1 MKLLPTIK
9 TALQTAIGATRQSGR
24 GFTMIELLIVIAI
37 LGILAI
43 AVLSAIN
50 PIEQI
55 NRSRDTGSR
64 SDAEQLI
71 SAIDRYYAFN
81 GYYPWQTGAADTAN
95 AALAWTQFEDSTDLT
110 DSGGTCKV
118 AEKLGTATTAGCT
131 GADEL
136 KQSFLDRVS
145 ATSYNFLYLYNDG
158 AQGSSTYA
166 CFAPRSQAF
175 VQEVEQRLDP
185 DGDGTLD
192 NYPADYPSDDAI
204 GNTTECGTAGNCVCL
219 P

>member
-1 MKLLPTIK
+1 MKILQTIK
-9 TALQTAIGATRQSGR
+9 QLRSQA

-37 LGILAI
+37 LGILAV
-43 AVLSAIN
+43 AVLAAIN

-55 NRSRDTGSR
+55 NRGRDTGSR

-81 GYYPWQTGAADTAN
+81 GYYPWQIGASDTAN
-95 AALAWTQFEDSTDLT
+95 TALAWSQFEDTSLT

-118 AEKLGTATTAGCT
+118 AEKISTATTAGCN

-136 KQSFLDRVS
+136 KQSFIERVS
-145 ATSYNFLYLYNDG
+145 DASYNFIFLYNDG
-158 AQGSSTYA
+158 VQGSSTYA
-166 CFAPRSQAF
+166 CFAPKSQAF
-175 VQEVEQRLDP
+175 VQEVETRLDP
-185 DGDGTLD
+185 DADGTYD
-192 NYPADYPSDDAI
+192 NYPGDYPAADAI
-204 GNTTECGTAGNCVCL
+204 GNTAECGASGNCVCL

>member
-1 MKLLPTIK
+1 MKILPFLK
-9 TALQTAIGATRQSGR
+9 NLRHSANHWRSQA

-43 AVLSAIN
+43 AVLAAIN

-55 NRSRDTGSR
+55 NRGRDTGSR

-95 AALAWTQFEDSTDLT
+95 VAIAWVAFADSASLV

-131 GADEL
+131 GNDEI
-136 KQSFLDRVS
+136 KQSYLDRIS
-145 ATSYNFLYLYNDG
+145 QTSYNTLYIYNDG
-158 AQGSSTYA
+158 TQGSSTYA
-166 CFAPRSQAF
+166 CFAPVSNAF
-175 VQEVEQRLDP
+175 VQEVDQRLDP

-192 NYPADYPSDDAI
+192 NYPADYPSSDAI
-204 GNTTECGTAGNCVCL
+204 GNTAECGSAGNCVCL

>member
-1 MKLLPTIK
+1 MTLLPFLKNLRFQANRIRSQ
-9 TALQTAIGATRQSGR
+9 A

-37 LGILAI
+37 LGILAV

-71 SAIDRYYAFN
+71 SAIDRFYAFN
-81 GYYPWQTGAADTAN
+81 GYYPWQTGAADTTN
-95 AALAWTQFEDSTDLT
+95 IALAWTAFVDSTSFT
-110 DSGGTCKV
+110 DSGGSCKV
-118 AEKLGTATTAGCT
+118 AEKLGTATTVGCT
-131 GADEL
+131 GNDEL

-145 ATSYNFLYLYNDG
+145 ASSYNTLYVYNVG
-158 AQGSSTYA
+158 SQGSSTYA
-166 CFAPRSQAF
+166 CFAPKSNAF
-175 VQEVEQRLDP
+175 VQEVNQRLDP

-192 NYPADYPSDDAI
+192 NYPTDYPATDAI
-204 GNTTECGTAGNCVCL
+204 GNTAQCGASG
-219 P
+219 

>member
-1 MKLLPTIK
+1 MKLLQLFK
-9 TALQTAIGATRQSGR
+9 NAWQKSA

-37 LGILAI
+37 LGILAV

-95 AALAWTQFEDSTDLT
+95 RALEWTRFQDSSSFL
-110 DSGGTCKV
+110 DSGDDCKV

-145 ATSYNFLYLYNDG
+145 ADSYNYLYVYNDG
-158 AQGSSTYA
+158 SQGSSTYA
-166 CFAPRSQAF
+166 CYAPKSQAF
-175 VQEVEQRLDP
+175 VQETEQRLDP

-192 NYPADYPSDDAI
+192 SYPTDYPADDAI
-204 GNTTECGTAGNCVCL
+204 GNTAECGTSGNCVCL